1 MRSGGNESE
10 AMVSGPIDERFLSL
24 PRERLA
30 DVALTRAEAL
40 GARHADF
47 RLELLRDQAMRLRDG
62 QLESSGEGETSGFAV
77 RVVADGSWGFAAGVE
92 LTTDEVA
99 RVAEQA
105 VEVARTSRA
114 INSELLAVQEN
125 KFYADLAGTVTTQ
138 QRVRIAPEL
147 TAVWV
152 DPEGGRF
159 DSMRTLGPPAGRGYE
174 YLDGTGWDWEQELER
189 LPELLLEKTRAPSV
203 EAGTYDLVVDPS
215 NLWLTIHESVGHATE
230 LDRALGYE
238 ANYAGTSFATFDRLG
253 TLRYGSPVMT
263 VSGDRTVEHGLA
275 TIGYD

>member
-114 INSELLAVQEN
+114 INSEPVELAGEPAYQDATWVSSYEVNPFDVPESDKQERLREWSARLLAAEGVSHVDAELLAVQEN

-138 QRVRIAPEL
+138 QRVRRSEEHTSEL
-147 TAVWV
+147 QSPCNLVC
-152 DPEGGRF
+152 
-159 DSMRTLGPPAGRGYE
+159 
-174 YLDGTGWDWEQELER
+174 R
-189 LPELLLEKTRAPSV
+189 LL
-203 EAGTYDLVVDPS
+203 
-215 NLWLTIHESVGHATE
+215 
-230 LDRALGYE
+230 
-238 ANYAGTSFATFDRLG
+238 
-253 TLRYGSPVMT
+253 
-263 VSGDRTVEHGLA
+263 
-275 TIGYD
+275 